1 MTTVAALPS
10 PQVESFF
17 HAPTNT
23 FTHVVYDQRGGHA
36 AIIDPV
42 MDFDPASGRTGY
54 TSVQAVI
61 DFIADQQ
68 LTVQWILETHV
79 HADHLSA
86 GHYLRAQ
93 LGGRLAIGEQVRT
106 VQDTFA
112 TLFNVEPGFARDG
125 SQFDQLF
132 CDGDTFQVGGI
143 SARALHTPGHTPACM
158 SYLIGDAVFV
168 GDTLFMPDYGTARCD
183 FPGGDARTLYRSI
196 HQKLFTLPDATRVFL
211 CHDYLAPGREQHQCE
226 TRIGDERLGNA
237 HLSEGIDEERFV
249 AMRQARDA
257 ELDMPTLLLPSVQ
270 VNIRA
275 GQLPPPEANGTRYL
289 KIPLNVL

>member
-1 MTTVAALPS
+1 MSCDARSSLQIVPFFDAATSTYSYVVADTESRQCALIDAVLDYDPTS
-10 PQVESFF
+10 GCTS
-17 HAPTNT
+17 HASAE
-23 FTHVVYDQRGGHA
+23 R
-36 AIIDPV
+36 
-42 MDFDPASGRTGY
+42 M
-54 TSVQAVI
+54 
-61 DFIADQQ
+61 IAYVREQG
-68 LTVQWILETHV
+68 LSVQWILETHV

-86 GHYLRAQ
+86 GHYLREQ

-112 TLFNVEPGFARDG
+112 TLFNVEPGFSRDG

>member
-1 MTTVAALPS
+1 MCCDARSSLQIVPFFDAA
-10 PQVESFF
+10 
-17 HAPTNT
+17 TNT
-23 FTHVVYDQRGGHA
+23 YSYVVADTESRQCALIDAVLDYDPTSGCTSHA
-36 AIIDPV
+36 SAER
-42 MDFDPASGRTGY
+42 M
-54 TSVQAVI
+54 
-61 DFIADQQ
+61 IAYVREQG
-68 LTVQWILETHV
+68 LSVQWILETHV

-86 GHYLRAQ
+86 GHYLREQ

-112 TLFNVEPGFARDG
+112 TLFNVEPGFSRDG

>member
-1 MTTVAALPS
+1 MSCDASSKLQIVPFFDSATSTYSYVVADTDSRQCAL
-10 PQVESFF
+10 
-17 HAPTNT
+17 
-23 FTHVVYDQRGGHA
+23 
-36 AIIDPV
+36 IDAV
-42 MDFDPASGRTGY
+42 LDYEPASGRT
-54 TSVQAVI
+54 SHESAERM
-61 DFIADQQ
+61 IAHVREQGLD
-68 LTVQWILETHV
+68 VQWILETHV

-132 CDGDTFQVGGI
+132 RDGDTFEVGGI
-143 SARALHTPGHTPACM
+143 PARALHTPGHTPACM

-226 TRIGDERLGNA
+226 TRIGEERLGNV
-237 HLSEGIDEERFV
+237 HVREGIDEDSFV

-257 ELDMPTLLLPSVQ
+257 ELDMPTLILPSVQ

-275 GQLPPPEANGTRYL
+275 GQLPPAEDNGTRYL
-289 KIPLNVL
+289 KIPLDVL